1 MNVSTRGSAESV
13 IVALVLLTIH
23 LYQHKVFLLTG
34 LVYGLAIH
42 LKIYPLIFCLS
53 LYVPL
58 TQRAGLLSLFDT
70 NVARCEYENH
80 AQSEITRP
88 QSPHAGYDWFLAQS
102 SAFSCLPSCSITFM
116 GGNSLRKLT
125 STISQGIIYI

>member
-23 LYQHKVFLLTG
+23 LYQQKVFLLTG

-70 NVARCEYENH
+70 NVARCVTKIMHNRRQLVHMQDTIGFWHSLQPSH
-80 AQSEITRP
+80 AYP
-88 QSPHAGYDWFLAQS
+88 PV
-102 SAFSCLPSCSITFM
+102 PSRLWVAIH
-116 GGNSLRKLT
+116 
-125 STISQGIIYI
+125 